1 MKSEARGRS
10 DLIIL
15 KSARALMNKTIF
27 RKIYSRDYAEYTR
40 LSDSES
46 QLSGKVLVYTQ
57 LTRYTYGCGG

>member
-27 RKIYSRDYAEYTR
+27 RKIYSRDYAGIYASPIRNHSSLGKFLYT
-40 LSDSES
+40 LN
-46 QLSGKVLVYTQ
+46 
-57 LTRYTYGCGG
+57 